1 MSPQARIVVVA
12 AANGLCGAALA
23 VASAFGIVSVGVAI
37 VIALCVMAATWI
49 LLRRAIL
56 DKKRS
61 CDAEALL
68 HGDL

>member
-23 VASAFGIVSVGVAI
+23 VASALHVVSVGVAI

-56 DKKRS
+56 DQKRS
-61 CDAEALL
+61 SDTETSLRR
-68 HGDL
+68 DS